1 VLLGRLSP
9 ARSGTSITVDSMT
22 QDVAAAVAAVDATAG
37 GARRRSPGR
46 IRPVLQMERAD
57 CGAACL
63 SMVLAAHGKHL
74 PLAQVRTL
82 LDGGRDGVTALDIVR
97 AARAQGL
104 DGGGYAVP
112 TAQLG
117 ELPRGSILH
126 WEGCHYVV
134 LLEADAR
141 GARILDPA
149 RGRRWV
155 DAQTLAHEYSGM
167 ALVFEPG
174 PTFVAGGR
182 PAHGGLPALA
192 KLAWHAGDWGRI
204 AVACLALQ
212 ALGLGLPL
220 LTGALVDRVLPAAD
234 RSLWTLLAL
243 AALAL
248 VLAQPLVG
256 LVRGR
261 LLLTLRER
269 LDADLGRR
277 LMQHLMALPYGFFV
291 RRTAGDLMLRLQGN
305 TAIRQIL
312 SAAALSGLMDTT
324 LLVGYGVLLAWMS
337 PGMALAVLAL
347 GALQAAV
354 LALTRRR
361 RLELLGRSQSAQ
373 SARAEYESLLL
384 ANMETVKSS
393 GAEARV
399 EARWRGLFDEMLLI
413 ERDRGWLDAVTEA
426 LSAALRMAAPLL
438 LLFYGV
444 DQVLRGELSL
454 GAMLSLYAL
463 AAGALA
469 PIAGLAASA
478 AQLGVLGGY
487 LDRIEDVLQ
496 ATPEQRPGH
505 ARPVPVL
512 TGAVTLS
519 AVSFRFTPLRDD
531 VLHGIDLQV
540 PAGSFVAVVGSSGA
554 GKSTLA
560 RLLSGLYL
568 PTAGRV
574 LYDGHDLTTLD
585 LAGVRRQIGVV
596 PQRPEL
602 LGTSVLEALRLGAPE
617 ASLAEVEHACRL
629 AAIHDDIAALPMG
642 YQTVLHSG
650 GATFSGGQIQR
661 LALARALVAQP
672 RIVVLDEATSAL
684 DSVSER
690 RIQQAL
696 ATLRCTRI
704 VLAHRL
710 STIRHADRI
719 VVMAEGR
726 VVEVGSHD
734 ELMKR
739 QGHYAR
745 LMAAQL
751 ASDA

>member
-1 VLLGRLSP
+1 
-9 ARSGTSITVDSMT
+9 
-22 QDVAAAVAAVDATAG
+22 
-37 GARRRSPGR
+37 
-46 IRPVLQMERAD
+46 
-57 CGAACL
+57 
-63 SMVLAAHGKHL
+63 
-74 PLAQVRTL
+74 
-82 LDGGRDGVTALDIVR
+82 
-97 AARAQGL
+97 
-104 DGGGYAVP
+104 
-112 TAQLG
+112 
-117 ELPRGSILH
+117 
-126 WEGCHYVV
+126 
-134 LLEADAR
+134 
-141 GARILDPA
+141 
-149 RGRRWV
+149 V
-155 DAQTLAHEYSGM
+155 DAQTLAREYSGM

-174 PTFVAGGR
+174 PNFVAGGR
-182 PAHGGLPALA
+182 PARGGLPALA
-192 KLAWHAGDWGRI
+192 RLAWHAGDWGRI
-204 AVACLALQ
+204 AMACLALQ
-212 ALGLGLPL
+212 AIGLGLPL

-234 RSLWTLLAL
+234 RSLFTLLAL
-243 AALAL
+243 AATAV

-261 LLLTLRER
+261 LLLALRER

-277 LMQHLMALPYGFFV
+277 LMQHLMRLPYGFFV
-291 RRTAGDLMLRLQGN
+291 RRAAGDLMLRLQGN

-312 SAAALSGLMDTT
+312 SAAALSGLMDTM
-324 LLVGYGVLLAWMS
+324 LLVGYVAVLAWLS
-337 PGMALAVLAL
+337 PGMAIAVLAL
-347 GALQAAV
+347 GALQGAV
-354 LALTRRR
+354 FAVTRRT

-399 EARWRGLFDEMLLI
+399 EARWGGLFDEMLAI
-413 ERDRGWLDAVTEA
+413 ERERGWLDAVTEA
-426 LSAALRMAAPLL
+426 LSAGLRMAAPLL

-454 GAMLSLYAL
+454 GAMLSLNAL

-496 ATPEQRPGH
+496 AAPEQRPGQ
-505 ARPVPVL
+505 ARPAPAL

-519 AVSFRFTPLRDD
+519 GVSFRFTPLRDD

-540 PAGSFVAVVGSSGA
+540 SAGSFVAVVGPSGA

-560 RLLSGLYL
+560 RLMSGLYL
-568 PTAGRV
+568 PSAGKV
-574 LYDGHDLTTLD
+574 LVDGHDLTTLD
-585 LAGVRRQIGVV
+585 LAAVRRQIGVV

-602 LGTSVLEALRLGAPE
+602 LGASVLEALLLGAPE
-617 ASLAEVEHACRL
+617 ASLADVEHACRL
-629 AAIHDDIAALPMG
+629 AAIHDEIAALPMG

-661 LALARALVAQP
+661 LALARALVARP

-710 STIRHADRI
+710 STIRRADRI
-719 VVMAEGR
+719 VVMDEGR

-734 ELMKR
+734 DLMAR
-739 QGHYAR
+739 RGHYAR
-745 LMAAQL
+745 LMAAQMAGEAKQETHDDL
-751 ASDA
+751 V